1 MKRIFHRIFA
11 WILLFTIC
19 FTTLVFRPS
28 ETTRAAGGVTVDLSF
43 QEPSATAGEIVTL
56 KVVFS
61 SFPSITRFGPIEIG
75 YDNKYLEFVSAAIG
89 EKLDDFEI
97 ETEIPEDSSMVKI
110 SAINSKAEEKIL
122 QEATESSSDAET
134 VSRNSNNAFVL
145 TSEDPVVAATLRFR
159 INQEAGGEVKAW
171 LGSLSGFRD
180 SVLETVVAGA
190 GTSASL
196 LVQAV
201 VSSDA
206 TLSTLSL
213 GSVTLTPE
221 FDPGIFSYQAVVSKN
236 TTDVAVNA
244 TAYNVKST
252 VDVQGQSNLK
262 MGDNLVKVTVTAEDG
277 ESIKQ
282 YLIKVFRSDALSV
295 EGISLKDK
303 EGKVFQFQTLPE
315 TVVIPADFY
324 QSTFLVEG
332 NEVPCFQKDGVK
344 SVLIYVRP
352 EEGKTG
358 LYAYDQDTET
368 LRLYE
373 PGKMMLRPSRLLT
386 VETVP
391 TSILVP
397 EGFTP
402 TKISY
407 GSVEMDGYISKDK
420 KTCIAYMRSEDG
432 NAQFY
437 VVDTQ
442 NGDFYPYKTIT
453 ATSNT
458 FLYLFIVCASI
469 AFVEAIIIT
478 IMFYRKRHHFRHQAK
493 PRRV

>member
-1 MKRIFHRIFA
+1 MKMALRRVLC
-11 WILLFTIC
+11 WILLITIC
-19 FTTLVFRPS
+19 MTALSLRPS
-28 ETTRAAGGVTVDLSF
+28 AVDRAAGGVTVDLSF
-43 QEPSATAGEIVTL
+43 QEPSAIAGEIVTL
-56 KVVFS
+56 KVAFS

-97 ETEIPEDSSMVKI
+97 EAETPEDSSIVKI

-122 QEATESSSDAET
+122 QEATESGASGETSARTGNSTLVFSSDE
-134 VSRNSNNAFVL
+134 
-145 TSEDPVVAATLRFR
+145 PVVAATLRFR

-180 SVLETVVAGA
+180 SSLETVVAGA
-190 GTSASL
+190 GANASL
-196 LVQAV
+196 LVQAI

-244 TAYNVKST
+244 TAYNIKSK
-252 VDVQGQSNLK
+252 VEVQGGSDLK
-262 MGDNLVKVTVTAEDG
+262 MGDNLVTVKVTAEDG
-277 ESIKQ
+277 ESVKE
-282 YLIKVFRSDALSV
+282 YTIKVFRSDALSV
-295 EGISLKDK
+295 EGLSIKDRD
-303 EGKVFQFQTLPE
+303 GNIYQFQTLPE
-315 TVVIPADFY
+315 TIVIPSDFY

-344 SVLIYVRP
+344 SILIYVRP
-352 EEGKTG
+352 DDGKTG
-358 LYAYDQDTET
+358 LYAYDQDAET

-386 VETVP
+386 VESVP
-391 TSILVP
+391 TSVLVP

-407 GSVEMDGYISKDK
+407 GTIEMDGYISKDK

-442 NGDFYPYKTIT
+442 NGDFYPYQTIT
-453 ATSNT
+453 TTSNT
-458 FLYLFIVCASI
+458 FLYLVIVCASI
-469 AFVEAIIIT
+469 AFVEAVIIA
-478 IMFYRKRHHFRHQAK
+478 IMFYRRRHHFRHQAK